1 MLLRRSNEIGLSA
14 IRYAGY
20 WARNGRD
27 LNVDE
32 LNKLDSS
39 FTESFPKIRDG
50 LNVGAMATAFQK
62 VRATNDALVEL
73 FDRYD
78 VLAMPA
84 FGESLVLFCGALA
97 CSASV
102 NLRGVLLNDNDMYGN
117 SMCAHQPRK
126 LFQWK
131 AQLSIRAATCC
142 R

>member
-50 LNVGAMATAFQK
+50 LNVVAMATAFQK

-73 FDRYD
+73 FYRYD

-84 FGESLVLFCGALA
+84 FGENESLVLFCGALA

-102 NLRGVLLNDNDMYGN
+102 NLRE
-117 SMCAHQPRK
+117 H
-126 LFQWK
+126 F
-131 AQLSIRAATCC
+131 TE
-142 R
+142 